1 MQDSIAKL
9 PPEKQAELRLALDII
24 REKCQSVQMI
34 ILFGSY
40 ARGKAVEH
48 IRTEGHMTVEY
59 KSDFDILIITAKK
72 KQANDLGM
80 QNSIEDTLL
89 TMKI

>member
-1 MQDSIAKL
+1 MDESIAKL
-9 PPEKQAELRLALDII
+9 PPEKQAELRLAVDII
-24 REKCQSVQMI
+24 HEKCKGVQMI

-59 KSDFDILIITAKK
+59 KSDFDILVITEKK
-72 KQANDLGM
+72 RQANDLGM
-80 QNSIEDTLL
+80 QNSIEATLFDQA
-89 TMKI
+89 

>member
-1 MQDSIAKL
+1 MKDSITKL
-9 PPEKQAELRLALDII
+9 PLEKQAELRLAIDII
-24 REKCQSVQMI
+24 RKKCEGIQMI

-48 IRTEGHMTVEY
+48 IRTQGHTTVEY
-59 KSDFDILIITAKK
+59 KSDFDILVITEKK

-80 QNSIEDTLL
+80 QNI
-89 TMKI
+89 I